1 MNQKTRKALLHG
13 IGYLL
18 LVIGL
23 LIPISNIQYP
33 ISHFTLSLASAATD
47 YSLNQYDPL
56 GPVKNPS
63 VAGNPIKLAISVLTY
78 ALGLFGAVVFG
89 IFIYAGVTILF
100 SRGNPKQVEKGKKT
114 LLYATLGLVCIFF
127 SYAALNLIFNLLEE
141 IKK

>member
-1 MNQKTRKALLHG
+1 MSRTKLLQI
-13 IGYLL
+13 IGYTLL
-18 LVIGL
+18 MIGVL
-23 LIPISNIQYP
+23 TTITNYQLPISP
-33 ISHFTLSLASAATD
+33 ASAAD